1 MDSPKSEAT
10 QLLIAVGEGDR
21 DAGAKLLPLLY
32 AELRRLAEARLAKL
46 PPGQTLQATA
56 LVHEAYL
63 RLVSKSDPGWNGKAH
78 FFGAAAQAMRDIL
91 VEQAR
96 RKGRIKHGSGK
107 KPDPLEGDTP
117 EPLHLSVDPEEILSL
132 DAALRRMKE
141 EHPRAAE
148 VVMYRYFA
156 GLDSEQI
163 AGVLEVSARTVE
175 RDWRFARAWLRR
187 AVEEGGGPGG

>member
-1 MDSPKSEAT
+1 MDSAPTET
-10 QLLIAVGEGDR
+10 TRLLVALGEGDKAASAR
-21 DAGAKLLPLLY
+21 LLPILY
-32 AELRRLAEARLAKL
+32 TELRRLAEARLAKL
-46 PPGQTLQATA
+46 PRGQTLQATA

-63 RLVSKSDPGWNGKAH
+63 RLVGTTDPGWNGKAH

-107 KPDPLEGDTP
+107 KPVPLDDQTP
-117 EPLHLSVDPEEILSL
+117 DLLQISADPEEILSL
-132 DAALRRMKE
+132 DTALRRMTE

-156 GLDSEQI
+156 GLDSEQT
-163 AGVLEVSARTVE
+163 ASVLEISARTVE
-175 RDWRFARAWLRR
+175 RDWRFAKAWLRR
-187 AVEEGGGPGG
+187 AIEDLGGGPG